1 MIKILKFNPMATSK
15 YEIKKGAVV
24 QVFGHPEYAVT
35 NLTITDEKGDWYVRN
50 HPEKLVL
57 FTRYPKPEPVTVPL
71 VPIIEVPKKEVYSG
85 IQIEQTP
92 IKMLAEIEQAQKVVT
107 EKKVRTRSKNKK

>member
-1 MIKILKFNPMATSK
+1 MATSK

-57 FTRYPKPEPVTVPL
+57 FTRYPKPEPVAVPQ
-71 VPIIEVPKKEVYSG
+71 VPIVQVEAAKKEVYAG
-85 IQIEQTP
+85 MQIEQTP
-92 IKMLAEIEQAQKVVT
+92 IKLLAEIEQAQKVVT
-107 EKKVRTRSKNKK
+107 EKKVRTRSKHKK

>member
-1 MIKILKFNPMATSK
+1 MIKIFKFNPMATSK

-35 NLTITDEKGDWYVRN
+35 NLTITDEKGDWYMKY

-57 FTRYPKPEPVTVPL
+57 FTRYPKPEPVAVPQIPIVETV
-71 VPIIEVPKKEVYSG
+71 KKEVYAG
-85 IQIEQTP
+85 MQIEQTP

-107 EKKVRTRSKNKK
+107 EKKVKTRSKNKK